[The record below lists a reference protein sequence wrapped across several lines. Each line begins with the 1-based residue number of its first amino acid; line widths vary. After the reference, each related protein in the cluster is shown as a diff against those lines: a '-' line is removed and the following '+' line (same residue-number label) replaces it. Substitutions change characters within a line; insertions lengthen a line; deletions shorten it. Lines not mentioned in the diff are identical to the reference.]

1 MLSPFNILMILFV
14 YFTRSTVPLYFLT
27 ILINSRHPNIRFTMG
42 KDVNHK
48 LHFLDVLI
56 DNYNSNFFLTRV
68 NRKKTFTGPL
78 TNCFSFT
85 TYFYYKINNTW
96 SGFHEDLI
104 KLIDVLKRIFFL
116 LIWKGYKSWHSCDP
130 KQSFYPGFPSH
141 HFTY

>member
-1 MLSPFNILMILFV
+1 
-14 YFTRSTVPLYFLT
+14 
-27 ILINSRHPNIRFTMG
+27 MG

-78 TNCFSFT
+78 TNYFSFT

-104 KLIDVLKRIFFL
+104 KLIDV
-116 LIWKGYKSWHSCDP
+116 
-130 KQSFYPGFPSH
+130 
-141 HFTY
+141 